1 VTFQPLLPRTFVMC
15 YGNVMTNAVA
25 PVADYRTLYARAFEE
40 FGPMALWNLRR
51 LDDPSPTD
59 ALAVAKALR
68 VEGDRAARALAEA
81 IEQASRAAH

>member
-1 VTFQPLLPRTFVMC
+1 MAFHLLPRTSAMW
-15 YGNVMTNAVA
+15 YSKVMTNAVA
-25 PVADYRTLYARAFEE
+25 PVADYRTLYARAFDE
-40 FGPMALWNLRR
+40 FGAMALWNVRR

-68 VEGDRAARALAEA
+68 VEGNRAARALAEA